1 MVGETES
8 VSSLN
13 PKIMLCLTRHL
24 NNPQSLLSQ
33 WFAAKQNPS
42 GALLIQNHNQQM
54 NRSAIIRPQGQMKD
68 FALLGTAFV
77 YAFRWHLGLLSRQ
90 INKTPAS
97 LSLNPNFIK
106 QLLQAKTT
114 EEKAFA
120 CLIFAAFEKKYRS
133 GSPHELAT
141 VLMNSDSSQ
150 LKLKPELNY
159 ASVMVDDLVNLIDSL
174 PSVWDM
180 REHNLSSNK
189 CFLNATFS
197 GSDYIPADAQQII
210 DGMLIKCFTTLKK
223 SPMSQQH
230 FWQQIAYVL
239 MDWNDEYQIN
249 KICWYYSRQKALFI
263 YPIASLIK
271 DLPKLRAEFH
281 DFILDNFHADEDEFI
296 DYFFVGKI
304 SDN

>member
-1 MVGETES
+1 
-8 VSSLN
+8 
-13 PKIMLCLTRHL
+13 
-24 NNPQSLLSQ
+24 
-33 WFAAKQNPS
+33 
-42 GALLIQNHNQQM
+42 M
-54 NRSAIIRPQGQMKD
+54 NRSATIRPQGHIKD

-77 YAFRWHLGLLSRQ
+77 YAFRWHLGLLSRHFS
-90 INKTPAS
+90 KTPAS
-97 LSLNPNFIK
+97 FSLNSNVTK

-133 GSPHELAT
+133 GQAHEIAT

-174 PSVWDM
+174 PSVWDIN
-180 REHNLSSNK
+180 EHNLSSNK

-197 GSDYIPADAQQII
+197 GSNYIPADAQQII

-223 SPMSQQH
+223 SPMSRQH

-239 MDWNDEYQIN
+239 LDWDNKYKLD

-263 YPIASLIK
+263 YPIESLIK
-271 DLPKLRAEFH
+271 DLPKFRTEFKAFVTG
-281 DFILDNFHADEDEFI
+281 DFHADEEEFI
-296 DYFFVGKI
+296 DYLLPVAPGDSLSF
-304 SDN
+304 